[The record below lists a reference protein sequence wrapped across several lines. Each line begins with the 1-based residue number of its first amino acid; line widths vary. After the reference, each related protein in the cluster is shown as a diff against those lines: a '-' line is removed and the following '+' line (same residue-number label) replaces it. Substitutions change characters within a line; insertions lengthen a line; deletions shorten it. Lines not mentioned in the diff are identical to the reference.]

1 MYNFINAFDD
11 PYKGA
16 STFLN
21 RSGYGKLFIKRV
33 HLHGGDTSNHPHFSG
48 IISRHDKKW
57 ITVCTTGK
65 HMLLIEKV
73 LNSEG
78 KNIIND
84 LEKGDRFYTPLRF
97 IESSKSNQT
106 FYKP

>member
-1 MYNFINAFDD
+1 
-11 PYKGA
+11 
-16 STFLN
+16 
-21 RSGYGKLFIKRV
+21 
-33 HLHGGDTSNHPHFSG
+33 
-48 IISRHDKKW
+48 
-57 ITVCTTGK
+57 
-65 HMLLIEKV
+65 MLLIEKV

-84 LEKGDRFYTPLRF
+84 LEKGDRFYTPLKF